1 MKQTSWRR
9 TIWCGSEGSE
19 SPMIASMR
27 WLCGFA
33 VIFSGFLFA
42 TKPATNEAQLIFRI
56 ALFVGGLTGLLVLW
70 LRGRRKN

>member
-1 MKQTSWRR
+1 
-9 TIWCGSEGSE
+9 
-19 SPMIASMR
+19 MIASMR